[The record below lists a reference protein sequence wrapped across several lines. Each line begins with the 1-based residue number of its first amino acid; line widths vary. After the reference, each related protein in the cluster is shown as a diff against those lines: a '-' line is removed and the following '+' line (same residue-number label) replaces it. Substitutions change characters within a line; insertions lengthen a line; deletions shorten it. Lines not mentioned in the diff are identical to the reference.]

1 MEIKEWES
9 THSLHREM
17 TARTARVL
25 YDTTKTI
32 TVVSGI
38 IGGVLTFIAAGI
50 SDIYTLVGLAVQ
62 GDYDFKIMHIA
73 FFIMGIAVLGIFVMD
88 HALFDAMYDLE
99 RVPVKYSEYIEC
111 CLERNQIFDRQIRE
125 ALDKYYNFDWGMVD
139 RWDSKINDDAVEN
152 GYDRVRGIYQT
163 IFGKVFIVTDSEI
176 YATTIYSEKE
186 YLKEINY

>member
-1 MEIKEWES
+1 
-9 THSLHREM
+9 M

-38 IGGVLTFIAAGI
+38 IGGILTFIAAGI
-50 SDIYTLVGLAVQ
+50 SDNYTLVGQAVP
-62 GDYDFKIMHIA
+62 GDYDLKIIHI
-73 FFIMGIAVLGIFVMD
+73 
-88 HALFDAMYDLE
+88 
-99 RVPVKYSEYIEC
+99 K
-111 CLERNQIFDRQIRE
+111 Q
-125 ALDKYYNFDWGMVD
+125 ALDRYYNLDWGMVD

-163 IFGKVFIVTDSEI
+163 ILGKIFIVTDSER

>member
-1 MEIKEWES
+1 
-9 THSLHREM
+9 M

-38 IGGVLTFIAAGI
+38 VGGILTFIAAGI
-50 SDIYTLVGLAVQ
+50 SDNYTLVGQSVP
-62 GDYDFKIMHIA
+62 GDYDLKIMHIA
-73 FFIMGIAVLGIFVMD
+73 FFIMAIAILGIFIMD
-88 HALFDAMYDLE
+88 HALE
-99 RVPVKYSEYIEC
+99 RVPVKYSEYIGC
-111 CLERNQIFDRQIRE
+111 CLERNQIFDRQIKQ
-125 ALDKYYNFDWGMVD
+125 ALDRYYNLDWGMVD
-139 RWDSKINDDAVEN
+139 RLDSKINDDAVEN

-163 IFGKVFIVTDSEI
+163 ILGKIFIVTDSER